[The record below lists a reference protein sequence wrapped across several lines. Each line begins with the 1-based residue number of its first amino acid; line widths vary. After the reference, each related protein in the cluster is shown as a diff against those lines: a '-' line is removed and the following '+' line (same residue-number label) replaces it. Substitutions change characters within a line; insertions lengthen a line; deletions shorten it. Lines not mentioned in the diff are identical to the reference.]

1 MFPNLS
7 GAELYVATIL
17 CCKEIEEDL
26 FEIKGNKLKN
36 TRIMQSDYRANRLIR
51 PSASKAQVG
60 VNWLYKFL
68 CCHEEKFIFLTN
80 LFISKFS
87 PPTVLNFFYLV
98 LNCKQVYLHLFY
110 TEGLM

>member
-80 LFISKFS
+80 LLISKFS
-87 PPTVLNFFYLV
+87 TTSRFKNFL
-98 LNCKQVYLHLFY
+98 LGLHISSCKYFSL
-110 TEGLM
+110 